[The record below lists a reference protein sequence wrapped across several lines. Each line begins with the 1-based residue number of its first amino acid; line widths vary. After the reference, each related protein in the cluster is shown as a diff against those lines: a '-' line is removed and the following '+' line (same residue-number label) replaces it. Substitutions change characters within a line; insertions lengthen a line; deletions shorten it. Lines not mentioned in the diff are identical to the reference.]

1 MRKFAISDIHG
12 CSQTFRKL
20 VEEVLK
26 LTHNDELYLLGD
38 YVDRGPDSKG
48 VLDFIMELREKEYT
62 VNCLMGNHEQ
72 MMLNAWRDEEDV
84 DLWLLNGGK
93 TTLDSFGVTDVEDI
107 PEKYIKL
114 LRSFKFY
121 FEVDKYIL
129 VHAGLNFHPTIP
141 TQDSDFIWKVIQ
153 PFKDVKS
160 MLWIRDWY
168 NDMDYDWLRGRV
180 IVHGHTPVSDEV
192 IRSMVADWTHIPAID
207 IDNGCFI
214 SFQEGMGHL
223 CSFELTFRKLFFQ
236 KNVEHQES
244 PSF

>member
-1 MRKFAISDIHG
+1 M
-12 CSQTFRKL
+12 
-20 VEEVLK
+20 VL
-26 LTHNDELYLLGD
+26 
-38 YVDRGPDSKG
+38 
-48 VLDFIMELREKEYT
+48 
-62 VNCLMGNHEQ
+62 
-72 MMLNAWRDEEDV
+72 
-84 DLWLLNGGK
+84 
-93 TTLDSFGVTDVEDI
+93 
-107 PEKYIKL
+107 
-114 LRSFKFY
+114 
-121 FEVDKYIL
+121 
-129 VHAGLNFHPTIP
+129 AGLNFHPTIP

-168 NDMDYDWLRGRV
+168 NEMDYDWRRGRV

-236 KNVEHQES
+236 KNM
-244 PSF
+244 